1 MQLAY
6 KSSSVWKRVDFNV
19 NNVLLG
25 EKKSNND
32 NQLYYIQNIF
42 VCLKKNKIPIYTSFK
57 YKIKN
62 MYMLKKIQLTQL
74 ENMLVTLGRDI
85 MSLPWE
91 NIFEF

>member
-6 KSSSVWKRVDFNV
+6 KSSSDWKRVDFNV

-62 MYMLKKIQLTQL
+62 MYMLIKKNPAYSIRKHVGYPGQIH
-74 ENMLVTLGRDI
+74 NVSALGKY
-85 MSLPWE
+85 
-91 NIFEF
+91 F

>member
-1 MQLAY
+1 MLTMY
-6 KSSSVWKRVDFNV
+6 YLV
-19 NNVLLG
+19 
-25 EKKSNND
+25 KKNQPMHD
-32 NQLYYIQNIF
+32 NQLYYVQNKF

-62 MYMLKKIQLTQL
+62 MYMLKKYVYVKKKIQLTQL

>member
-1 MQLAY
+1 MLTMY
-6 KSSSVWKRVDFNV
+6 YLV
-19 NNVLLG
+19 
-25 EKKSNND
+25 KKNQPMHD
-32 NQLYYIQNIF
+32 NQLYYVQNKF

-74 ENMLVTLGRDI
+74 ENMLVTLYNI

>member
-1 MQLAY
+1 MLTMY
-6 KSSSVWKRVDFNV
+6 YLV
-19 NNVLLG
+19 
-25 EKKSNND
+25 KKNQPMHD
-32 NQLYYIQNIF
+32 NQLYYVQNKF